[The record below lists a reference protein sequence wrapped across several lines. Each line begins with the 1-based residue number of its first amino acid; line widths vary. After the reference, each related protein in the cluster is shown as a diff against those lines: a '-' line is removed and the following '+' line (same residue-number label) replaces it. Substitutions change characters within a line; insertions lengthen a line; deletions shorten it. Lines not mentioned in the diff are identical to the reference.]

1 MVVRRLCAL
10 AALAMTAAGCG
21 EPTADADAP
30 AFTPA
35 YTADGRPVLYHWQPG
50 ATIRVFADA
59 ANAADAAALRG
70 ALEPA
75 FAAWRSDVEFAEF
88 RLTLVGSVSDAD
100 VIVHFRDQPFAVS
113 FADCTYPGTGAA
125 GVTFFCPND
134 ALTTV
139 QVLPLLAGGSPGH
152 VRMDVGIARLPEAAR
167 FQSVVT
173 HEIGHVL
180 GIGAHSGEPADLMYA
195 FPSATAPTA
204 RDAATLR
211 YVLHQPSAL
220 VL

>member
-1 MVVRRLCAL
+1 LVRATAVAALLL
-10 AALAMTAAGCG
+10 AACS
-21 EPTADADAP
+21 EPTASSDAP
-30 AFTPA
+30 AYSPGYA
-35 YTADGRPVLYHWQPG
+35 VGDSPVLYHWRPG

-59 ANAADAAALRG
+59 ANAADAASLRA

-75 FAAWRSDVEFAEF
+75 FAAWQSDVEFAEF
-88 RLTLVGSVSDAD
+88 RLTFAASASDAD
-100 VIVHFRDQPFAVS
+100 VIVHYRDRPFAVT

-125 GVTFFCPND
+125 GVTFFCPDD
-134 ALTTV
+134 ALTRV
-139 QVLPLLAGGSPGH
+139 QVLPLVAGPGAGR
-152 VRMDVGIARLPEAAR
+152 VRMDVGVARLPDAAR
-167 FQSVVT
+167 FRSVVT

-180 GIGAHSGEPADLMYA
+180 GIGAHSSDPSDLMYA
-195 FPSATAPTA
+195 FPSVAAPTE